1 MSDREIEASAL
12 TKAALLLQACQ
23 QNWDAPDRVA
33 SLAEAIEFNQKLWS
47 IFQTSLA
54 EENHPMSRELRADIL
69 RLAGYIDKRIFEIMS
84 YPEPEKLNIIIQI
97 NYNLA
102 AGLRTGETSAETW
115 RPLEVETSSFQE
127 EPLWA

>member
-23 QNWDAPDRVA
+23 QNWDAPDGVA
-33 SLAEAIEFNQKLWS
+33 SLAEALEFNQKLWS

-54 EENHPMSRELRADIL
+54 DENHPMSRELRADIL
-69 RLAGYIDKRIFEIMS
+69 RLAGYIDKRIFEMMS

-127 EPLWA
+127 ETLWA